1 MERTSAMIERIVSE
15 KKTGDEMFL
24 GMNHSILDFW
34 SWAHSDMISNAE
46 RGRFAEYIVS
56 CALQSPSQYRIEW
69 DAVDV
74 VAANG
79 IKVEVK
85 SSAYL
90 QAWSQEKF
98 SSIQFDI
105 APKKSWD
112 SITNL
117 YSETKVRSADVY
129 VFCLFA
135 STDPKAANP
144 LDLKQWEFYVLGTN
158 VLNDRVPEQKKIGL
172 NSLIKL
178 GAKKVCFNDI
188 YDAVNVAAN
197 L

>member
-1 MERTSAMIERIVSE
+1 MIDRIMIE
-15 KKTGDEMFL
+15 KKTGAERFW
-24 GMNHSILDFW
+24 GMNHSLLDFW

-46 RGRFAEYIVS
+46 RGRLAEYIVN
-56 CALQSPSQYRIEW
+56 CALQSPSLYRIEW

-74 VAANG
+74 VASNG
-79 IKVEVK
+79 VKVEVK

-112 SITNL
+112 SVTNL
-117 YSETKVRSADVY
+117 YSEAKLRSADVY

-135 STDPKAANP
+135 STEPKEANP

-158 VLNDRVPEQKKIGL
+158 VLNDCVPEQKKIGL

-178 GAKKVCFNDI
+178 GAKKVCYDEI
-188 YDAVNVAAN
+188 YDAVNVVAN
-197 L
+197 LCKV

>member
-1 MERTSAMIERIVSE
+1 MIDRIMIE
-15 KKTGDEMFL
+15 KKTGAEKFL
-24 GMNHSILDFW
+24 GMNRSLLDFW

-46 RGRFAEYIVS
+46 RGRFAEYIVN
-56 CALQSPSQYRIEW
+56 CALQSSSQYRIEW

-74 VAANG
+74 VAGNC

-112 SITNL
+112 SATNI
-117 YSETKVRSADVY
+117 YSEKKLRSADVY

-135 STDPKAANP
+135 CTEPKEVNP
-144 LDLKQWEFYVLGTN
+144 LDLKQWEFYVLSTN
-158 VLNDRVPEQKKIGL
+158 ILNNCVPEQKKIGL

-178 GAKKVCFNDI
+178 GAQKVCYDEI

>member
-1 MERTSAMIERIVSE
+1 MIDRIVIE
-15 KKTGDEMFL
+15 KKTGAEKFL
-24 GMNHSILDFW
+24 GMNHSLLDFW

-74 VAANG
+74 VASNG

-112 SITNL
+112 SVNNL
-117 YSETKVRSADVY
+117 YSETKLRSADVY

-135 STDPKAANP
+135 SMDSKTANP
-144 LDLKQWEFYVLGTN
+144 LDLKQWEFYVLSTN
-158 VLNDRVPEQKKIGL
+158 VLNDCVPEQKKIGL

-178 GAKKVCFNDI
+178 GAKKVCFDEI
-188 YDAVNVAAN
+188 YDAVNIAAN

>member
-1 MERTSAMIERIVSE
+1 MIDRIVIE
-15 KKTGDEMFL
+15 KKTGAEMFM
-24 GMNHSILDFW
+24 GMNHSLLDFW
-34 SWAHSDMISNAE
+34 AWAHSDMISNAE

-56 CALQSPSQYRIEW
+56 CAVQSPSQYRIEW

-90 QAWSQEKF
+90 QAWSQEKL

-112 SITNL
+112 SVTNL
-117 YSETKVRSADVY
+117 YSETKLRSADVY

-135 STDPKAANP
+135 STEPKTANP
-144 LDLKQWEFYVLGTN
+144 LDLKQWEFYVLSTN
-158 VLNDRVPEQKKIGL
+158 VLNDCVPQQKKIGL

-178 GAKKVCFNDI
+178 GAKKVCFDEI

>member
-1 MERTSAMIERIVSE
+1 MERTSAMIERIVIE

-79 IKVEVK
+79 IKVEVNCVGMVFGSEDRLEGVTAFLEK
-85 SSAYL
+85 LGFEAETGNSLYQSILQSPANYL
-90 QAWSQEKF
+90 QYYVGYLNFKRLQESEQAKLQERF
-98 SSIQFDI
+98 SLKEFHRTVLEAGPMPFALLEAQF
-105 APKKSWD
+105 
-112 SITNL
+112 
-117 YSETKVRSADVY
+117 
-129 VFCLFA
+129 
-135 STDPKAANP
+135 
-144 LDLKQWEFYVLGTN
+144 Q
-158 VLNDRVPEQKKIGL
+158 
-172 NSLIKL
+172 
-178 GAKKVCFNDI
+178 
-188 YDAVNVAAN
+188 
-197 L
+197 

>member
-135 STDPKAANP
+135 STDPKTANP
-144 LDLKQWEFYVLGTN
+144 LDLKQWEFYILGTD
-158 VLNDRVPEQKKIGL
+158 VLNACVPEQKKIGKI
-172 NSLIKL
+172 SPTS
-178 GAKKVCFNDI
+178 
-188 YDAVNVAAN
+188 
-197 L
+197 